1 MASECYRANT
11 PSVISETLDGETVI
25 MDLRS
30 GTYFSTRG
38 VGAFIWT
45 ALEQGA
51 TAGQIATELAAS
63 QDGERQL
70 VVSTVEAF
78 IRELAGYNLIVADPD
93 GHPKAGLACA
103 RGKLVYAPPVLSAYT
118 DMEDL
123 LQLDPVHDVDA
134 ESGWPVPRPPL
145 GDAGGAA

>member
-1 MASECYRANT
+1 MEDLRYRPDA

-38 VGAFIWT
+38 VGALIWT
-45 ALEQGA
+45 WLEQGA
-51 TAGQIATELAAS
+51 TIGQVASGLAMLR
-63 QDGERQL
+63 DGEPEL
-70 VVSTVEAF
+70 VASTLDPFV
-78 IRELAGYNLIVADPD
+78 RELAGFNLIVADPD
-93 GHPKAGLACA
+93 RQPNTVLPTAPAE
-103 RGKLVYAPPVLSAYT
+103 LVYSPPVLSAYT

-134 ESGWPVPRPPL
+134 ETGWPVPRPQT
-145 GDAGGAA
+145 GQIGGAT